1 MGLMEVDLMTNNT
14 STKLTWPE
22 AYYPERQC
30 NITVEDALKVRDQN
44 GREYRENPCLNSREW
59 YESGYGIRLFPKREY
74 TTQRGTVVRAHFCQ
88 YSDQE
93 NTYTKI
99 AEEIGINNS
108 DAQYTNTPARI
119 KTMIDYLSTNIAED
133 NISASQMEIVT
144 VNKLQVNDLNCP
156 DIIIHHKGGFH
167 RRETRIFVID
177 GYCRKPNYDER
188 DSTVQS
194 IDNWFLN
201 ITKYAPNTITTWE
214 AVRPLLMEEWNS
226 FNNRTKSEISAF
238 NDRLDREEAE
248 ALVAELID
256 LDYENFIVEI
266 KLRLSNG
273 DISSQSVFD
282 KTRELYLEAIQ
293 SRTEEQEFTTQN
305 PFQIIDEPV
314 SEEDKIRQTIKSR
327 TFGYIQPPIN
337 LDSQGLRIILQN
349 LPVNPVI
356 LLNMRI
362 AAFSN

>member
-1 MGLMEVDLMTNNT
+1 MTNST
-14 STKLTWPE
+14 SLKLTWPQ
-22 AYYPERQC
+22 AWYPKEQRD
-30 NITVEDALKVRDQN
+30 ITVEYALKVRDQN
-44 GREYRENPCLNSREW
+44 SGEYRENPCFNSREW

-74 TTQRGTVVRAHFCQ
+74 TTQRGIVVRAHFCQ
-88 YSDQE
+88 YRGQE

-248 ALVAELID
+248 VLVAELID
-256 LDYENFIVEI
+256 LDYENFLAEI

-273 DISSQSVFD
+273 DISSQSVLD
-282 KTRELYLEAIQ
+282 SAKELYLENIH
-293 SRTEEQEFTTQN
+293 SRPEEPEFTTN
-305 PFQIIDEPV
+305 PSFELKDNPV
-314 SEEDKIRQTIKSR
+314 SEKDELLQKIQSR
-327 TFGYIQPPIN
+327 TFGYIRPPIS
-337 LDSQGLRIILQN
+337 LDSEALRILLEN
-349 LPVNPVI
+349 LPSNPVI
-356 LLNMRI
+356 LLNIRI
-362 AAFSN
+362 ATS